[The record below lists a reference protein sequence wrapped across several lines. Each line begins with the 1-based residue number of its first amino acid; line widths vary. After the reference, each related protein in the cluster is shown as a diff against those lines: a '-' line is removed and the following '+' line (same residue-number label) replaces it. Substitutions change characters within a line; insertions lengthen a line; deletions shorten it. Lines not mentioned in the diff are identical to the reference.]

1 MSSRCSDFLSLEE
14 RRSETSIAL
23 KQKIQRLSPNKDCR
37 HKLSCECDAEGE
49 EAAAAA
55 VQEDRHDNDSPGGW
69 LVGWLVPEPSKEPRR
84 RR

>member
-1 MSSRCSDFLSLEE
+1 M
-14 RRSETSIAL
+14 

-55 VQEDRHDNDSPGGW
+55 GAVQEDRHDNDSAG
-69 LVGWLVPEPSKEPRR
+69 GWLVPEPSKEPRR